1 MLKLVSRV
9 LVVALVLSAAL
20 LGSAPSSAAPALA
33 ASNSDEAGVRVV
45 VTPKTLGAGETVW
58 EFNIVMDTHTK
69 PLDDNLTQ
77 AAVLVDGAGHRYV
90 PVAWQGDPPGGH
102 HRKGVLQFSAPA
114 DMSKSVELQIN
125 GVGGVTTR
133 TFRWEVE

>member
-1 MLKLVSRV
+1 MLKLVSAV
-9 LVVALVLSAAL
+9 LLVALVLGAAL

-33 ASNSDEAGVRVV
+33 ARTSDEAGVRVV
-45 VTPKTLGAGETVW
+45 VTPKALGPGVTVW
-58 EFNIVMDTHTK
+58 EFTVVMDTHTK
-69 PLDDNLTQ
+69 PLDDDLVQ
-77 AAVLVDGAGHRYV
+77 VAALVDGGGRRYV

-114 DMSKSVELQIN
+114 EMPKSVELKIN
-125 GVGGVTTR
+125 GVGGVATR

>member
-1 MLKLVSRV
+1 MLKLLSRV
-9 LVVALVLSAAL
+9 LLAALVLSAAL
-20 LGSAPSSAAPALA
+20 LGSAPSSAAPPLA
-33 ASNSDEAGVRVV
+33 ARNSDEAGVNVV
-45 VTPKTLGAGETVW
+45 VTPKALGPGVPVW
-58 EFNIVMDTHTK
+58 EFNVVMDTHIK
-69 PLDDNLTQ
+69 PLDDNLAQ
-77 AAVLVDGAGHRYV
+77 VAVLVDVAGHRYA

-102 HRKGVLQFSAPA
+102 HRKGVLQFSVQA

>member
-1 MLKLVSRV
+1 MIKLLARV
-9 LVVALVLSAAL
+9 LLVALVLGAAL
-20 LGSAPSSAAPALA
+20 WTSAPLSAAPAFA
-33 ASNSDEAGVRVV
+33 TRSSDEAGIKVV
-45 VTPKTLGAGETVW
+45 VTPKALGAGVTVW
-58 EFNIVMDTHTK
+58 EFTVVMDTHTK

-77 AAVLVDGAGHRYV
+77 AAALVDAAGRRYV

-114 DMSKSVELQIN
+114 EMPKSVELQIN
-125 GVGGVTTR
+125 GVGGVATR